1 MEEHKALKYR
11 DYCDKLYMIIGTK
24 NLDDTHPY
32 TLNIVEPIWPM
43 LQNIKNSDWLTSALQ
58 YFYFLRLQISVCII
72 TKRYQN

>member
-58 YFYFLRLQISVCII
+58 YFYLLRLQISVCII